1 MKTLILAL
9 GNPILSDDGIAH
21 KISDCLEKHLQH
33 APDASE
39 NQYEIEKSSA
49 ATMDIIPKLA
59 GYDCL
64 VVIDSIQLGDVP
76 VGTVHKLS
84 LDDLASTVRR
94 SSPHDINFATALQMG
109 KGWGYHV
116 PADVRIYGIE
126 VKELSIFSENLSPQ
140 VADKIQ
146 DITEEILHDL
156 LPGR

>member
-9 GNPILSDDGIAH
+9 GNPILSDDGVAHEIA
-21 KISDCLEKHLQH
+21 DRLEKHLQH
-33 APDASE
+33 APATLE
-39 NQYEIEKSSA
+39 NQYEIIKSSA

-59 GYDCL
+59 GYDRL
-64 VVIDSIQLGDVP
+64 VVIDAIQLGNAA

-109 KGWGYHV
+109 KEWGYHV
-116 PADVRIYGIE
+116 PKDVRIYGIE

-140 VADKIQ
+140 VAEKLQEIVED
-146 DITEEILHDL
+146 ILHDL
-156 LPGR
+156 LPRR